1 MPPRLTAIL
10 LDLSCCCYGPYRP
23 YLRSNPQSVVEA
35 LASHGCSRWPPQAEG
50 GNIIALRRSNSAH
63 LHRPWRATSVS
74 LPGFFHSRRMPA
86 LREGGGSAHAAVR
99 RTSLMV
105 TSPALF
111 SCPAPILISLC
122 QPRAVRKRIRRSM
135 ETSVN

>member
-23 YLRSNPQSVVEA
+23 YLRSNPQSAVEA

-63 LHRPWRATSVS
+63 LHLPSRPTSVS
-74 LPGFFHSRRMPA
+74 LPGLFPSRPMPA
-86 LREGGGSAHAAVR
+86 LPEGGGSAHSAAPP
-99 RTSLMV
+99 TPSMV
-105 TSPALF
+105 
-111 SCPAPILISLC
+111 AP
-122 QPRAVRKRIRRSM
+122 P
-135 ETSVN
+135 

>member
-50 GNIIALRRSNSAH
+50 GNIIALRRSNRAH
-63 LHRPWRATSVS
+63 LHRAWRAPSAS
-74 LPGFFHSRRMPA
+74 LTGFFHSRRMPA
-86 LREGGGSAHAAVR
+86 LRTGGGSAHAAVS
-99 RTSLMV
+99 TTASIV
-105 TSPALF
+105 TPSALF
-111 SCPAPILISLC
+111 SYPAPLLIS
-122 QPRAVRKRIRRSM
+122 I
-135 ETSVN
+135 